1 MGGYKVE
8 EFLFQNSLLKKKNHK
23 TIAHFEENLSIGK
36 IVEKYVSDAYKQYLE
51 AYDNDCEKL

>member
-1 MGGYKVE
+1 ME